1 MTGLF
6 NSSDDGQTWQKVEGL
21 PPAVTDLLVDPN
33 KAAYWLASTPAGI
46 YRSEAGGRIW
56 AAISPPWTGWDMAFG
71 TEGRLFVARSDGVA
85 WADHLAGTPV
95 AWQEA
100 DGLNGVLF
108 FSTNPHPTQPDLL
121 WAGTWGNDVGVS
133 KDGGQSLESLGNG
146 LETLSVLDVL
156 WHPRPG
162 QVTVATIEGLYRT
175 DDGGE
180 SWFKLPGSLTQ
191 QTVYNLLQTDD
202 GTILAAAADGL
213 WASSDY
219 GLTWSRVESMPVAT
233 VLRLG
238 RLTTPAGQDWLWA
251 GTEADGLWLSN
262 DGGHNWLFGGL
273 AGRTVYN
280 LLVDPLKSDS
290 LIAATDRGIFEAI
303 WPEWP

>member
-1 MTGLF
+1 
-6 NSSDDGQTWQKVEGL
+6 
-21 PPAVTDLLVDPN
+21 
-33 KAAYWLASTPAGI
+33 
-46 YRSEAGGRIW
+46 
-56 AAISPPWTGWDMAFG
+56 MAFG

-85 WADHLAGTPV
+85 WANHLAGTPV
-95 AWQEA
+95 AWQVA

-108 FSTNPHPTQPDLL
+108 FSTNPHPTRPDLL

-133 KDGGQSLESLGNG
+133 KDGGQTLESLGNG

-191 QTVYNLLQTDD
+191 QTVYNLLQTDE

-219 GLTWSRVESMPVAT
+219 GVIWALVETMPV
-233 VLRLG
+233 VSVPRLG
-238 RLTTPAGQDWLWA
+238 QLSTPDGQTWLWA
-251 GTEADGLWLSN
+251 GTEADGLWLSD

-280 LLVDPLKSDS
+280 LLVDPLQPDS
-290 LIAATDRGIFEAI
+290 LIAATDRGIFSASRPD
-303 WPEWP
+303 WPRR